1 MRQQG
6 PKPATPSHANDNREE
21 FRTLLEQS
29 GDVAPVDI
37 QTYAKRAADIIS
49 HAAVKAR
56 ERLGRKAQ
64 R

>member
-1 MRQQG
+1 MRQQDS
-6 PKPATPSHANDNREE
+6 KTAIPSHAKDNSEE

-29 GDVAPVDI
+29 GEVAPVEID
-37 QTYAKRAADIIS
+37 TFAKRAADIIS
-49 HAAVKAR
+49 RAAVKAR